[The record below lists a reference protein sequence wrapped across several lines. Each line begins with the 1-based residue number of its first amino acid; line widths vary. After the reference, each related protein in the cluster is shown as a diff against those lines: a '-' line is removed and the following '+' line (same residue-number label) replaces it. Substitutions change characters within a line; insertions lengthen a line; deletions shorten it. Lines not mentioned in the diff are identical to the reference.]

1 LGKTH
6 EAARIYYCNG
16 QCGNR
21 CTEPQ
26 ESGATADKLR
36 VKEEELELRMTGQDT
51 AHREKKSFSQL
62 EHDLRVNEERWR
74 AVFSNPFMGVTVL
87 DKDQYFTMTSPT
99 FQAMVG
105 YTDDELKRLTPL
117 DITPDSDDREINKT
131 LFRELQQGKRQHFE
145 LVKRLQRKDGKL
157 IWIQLYVFRIPD
169 GSSGQHTFGMAFDI
183 TEKMQAQ
190 NALQAAQAELVRSA
204 HVSRMGAMTASIAH
218 EINQPLGAI
227 LANAN
232 AGLRWMART
241 PPDLTEARESFERIV
256 REGQHVSDV
265 IQSVRSMFKS
275 KEVARASIDLNQL
288 IHEVLALAGG
298 ALQNHGVV
306 VRTELD
312 EMLVPVTGNRV
323 QLQQVLFN
331 LITNAIEA
339 MESVAERV
347 MLVKSERESAGEV
360 LVTVEDSG
368 SGINQGNV
376 DQIFETFFTTK
387 TDGMGMGLSICRSI
401 IESHGGRLWAS
412 PGHLRGAVFRF
423 TLPTGASRRY

>member
-1 LGKTH
+1 
-6 EAARIYYCNG
+6 
-16 QCGNR
+16 
-21 CTEPQ
+21 
-26 ESGATADKLR
+26 
-36 VKEEELELRMTGQDT
+36 V
-51 AHREKKSFSQL
+51 
-62 EHDLRVNEERWR
+62 
-74 AVFSNPFMGVTVL
+74 
-87 DKDQYFTMTSPT
+87 
-99 FQAMVG
+99 
-105 YTDDELKRLTPL
+105 
-117 DITPDSDDREINKT
+117 
-131 LFRELQQGKRQHFE
+131 
-145 LVKRLQRKDGKL
+145 

-218 EINQPLGAI
+218 EINQPLAAI

-241 PPDLTEARESFERIV
+241 PPDLTEGRESFERIV

-306 VRTELD
+306 VHTELD

-339 MESVAERV
+339 MESVADRV
-347 MLVKSERESAGEV
+347 MLVKSECESSGEV

-368 SGINQGNV
+368 SGLNQGNI